1 MNTSKYE
8 YTSMAKSEVERYL
21 KLLGF
26 AGEFIEEFIPLI
38 KDPKIN
44 MIRIRGGKPS
54 GADGFIS
61 NDINYCID
69 KHNKPLCEW
78 IYLTDSETKLR

>member
-8 YTSMAKSEVERYL
+8 YKSMTKAEVPRYL
-21 KLLGF
+21 KILGF
-26 AGEFIEEFIPLI
+26 AGEFIEEFTPLI

-44 MIRIRGGKPS
+44 VIRIRGGKPS

-61 NDINYCID
+61 NDIHYCID
-69 KHNKPLCEW
+69 KHGKPLCEW
-78 IYLTDSETKLR
+78 VYLTDSETKLR